1 MIYEVEFAT
10 GLLSIVRDE
19 LMECIDNNGH
29 IIASYREDSLQF
41 TFTGDIKQLLNLR
54 TVIAVYR
61 VVQFDIPRPKAL
73 LGHEHFH
80 HLLGIIHPLL
90 ETQAYQTLY
99 LSAAGSESSVMM
111 RIKTELSQHLNLG
124 IAEDEGD
131 LLLRMRRTPK
141 TRQGWDVLVR
151 LTARPL
157 ATRDWRVCN
166 YEGALNASV
175 ASAMVR
181 LSHPTP
187 QDRFLNIGCGSSTI
201 IIERQQQEQ
210 SEFTLGCD
218 ISSDSIY
225 CSSLNI
231 KASNVG
237 GVQLIQADGI
247 QLPLAENSVDKLL
260 ADLPFG
266 HLSGSHDEN
275 EWLYPAIIAESARI
289 ACKGAL
295 FIIITHEIRLMET
308 ILDNTTNW
316 RLLDEPIKI
325 TLSGLHPRIYILERQ

>member
-10 GLLSIVRDE
+10 GLLDIVRDE
-19 LMECIDNNGH
+19 VITCIGNDGR
-29 IIASYREDSLQF
+29 IIGSYRDDSLQF
-41 TFTGDIKQLLNLR
+41 TFNGDFNSLLNLQ

-61 VVQFDIPRPKAL
+61 VMQFDIPRPKAL

-80 HLLGIIHPLL
+80 RLMDVIEPLL
-90 ETQAYQTLY
+90 ENQAYESLY
-99 LSAAGSESSVMM
+99 LSAAGSESSVML
-111 RIKTELSQHLNLG
+111 RIKSELSRYLG
-124 IAEDEGD
+124 LEIAEDEGD

-175 ASAMVR
+175 AASMVK
-181 LSHPTP
+181 LSNPTP
-187 QDRFLNIGCGSSTI
+187 QDRFLNIACGSGTI
-201 IIERQQQEQ
+201 LIERLHHGQC
-210 SEFTLGCD
+210 EFMIGCD
-218 ISSDSIY
+218 ISEDAMY
-225 CSSLNI
+225 CSTLNLQ
-231 KASNVG
+231 ASNPENI
-237 GVQLIQADGI
+237 QLIQTDGI
-247 QLPLAENSVDKLL
+247 QLPLANDSIDKLI

-275 EWLYPAIIAESARI
+275 EWLYPAIMTESARI

-308 ILDNTTNW
+308 ILASTTNW
-316 RLLDEPIKI
+316 KLKDDPIKI